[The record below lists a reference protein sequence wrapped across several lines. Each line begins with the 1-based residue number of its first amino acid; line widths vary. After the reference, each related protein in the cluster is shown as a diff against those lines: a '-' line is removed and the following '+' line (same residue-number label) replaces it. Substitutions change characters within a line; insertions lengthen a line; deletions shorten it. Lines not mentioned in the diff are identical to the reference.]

1 MQAFRPNPIVRDAL
15 SETLENFRFDIR
27 HLGLFRSTPPHPAKT
42 TVGVSYKLVFLFHGQ
57 VRFESAALRF
67 LLAPGDVLIVPPFV
81 RYTASGEGEQPME
94 YGYAYFDF
102 ADPAME
108 TDFATL
114 FACSAPVCLPG
125 VLDEFHRQ
133 AAHHL
138 IDQLDPQ
145 APGAHLTA
153 HLILEHLM
161 LGMLRCQLN
170 AAPELE
176 RALAD
181 PSAQL
186 VHRCIDALRR
196 MEPAD
201 FTVNRL
207 CEEVHVSQSY
217 LYKCFQK
224 AMNCSPNRF
233 LILYRLKLAERELCR
248 SSASIQQL
256 AEQYGYTSAAAFSH
270 VFRQYF
276 AVSPAA
282 WRKGQR
288 SAIEKKS

>member
-15 SETLENFRFDIR
+15 SETVENFRFDIR

-81 RYTASGEGEQPME
+81 RYTASSEGEQPME
-94 YGYAYFDF
+94 YGFAYFDF

-138 IDQLDPQ
+138 IDQLDLQ

-181 PSAQL
+181 PSA
-186 VHRCIDALRR
+186 
-196 MEPAD
+196 
-201 FTVNRL
+201 T
-207 CEEVHVSQSY
+207 
-217 LYKCFQK
+217 
-224 AMNCSPNRF
+224 
-233 LILYRLKLAERELCR
+233 
-248 SSASIQQL
+248 IQQL

-288 SAIEKKS
+288 SAIEKKT

>member
-15 SETLENFRFDIR
+15 SDTLESFRFDIR
-27 HLGLFRSTPPHPAKT
+27 HLGLFGSTPPHPAKT
-42 TVGVSYKLVFLFHGQ
+42 TVGVSYKLVFLFRGQ
-57 VRFESAALRF
+57 VRFESGALHF
-67 LLAPGDVLIVPPFV
+67 SLTPGDVLIVPPFV
-81 RYTASGEGEQPME
+81 RYTAVGAGDEPME

-114 FACSAPVCLPG
+114 FACSSPVCLYG

-138 IDQLDPQ
+138 IDHLDPQ
-145 APGAHLTA
+145 SPGAHLTA

-170 AAPELE
+170 AAPGLE
-176 RALAD
+176 RVLAD

-196 MEPAD
+196 MEPAA

-233 LILYRLKLAERELCR
+233 LTLYRLKLAERELCR
-248 SSASIQQL
+248 SSATIQQL

-282 WRKGQR
+282 WRRGRR
-288 SAIEKKS
+288 SGIEKKP

>member
-1 MQAFRPNPIVRDAL
+1 MAHA
-15 SETLENFRFDIR
+15 
-27 HLGLFRSTPPHPAKT
+27 GLPAQPHRA
-42 TVGVSYKLVFLFHGQ
+42 GC
-57 VRFESAALRF
+57 
-67 LLAPGDVLIVPPFV
+67 
-81 RYTASGEGEQPME
+81 ME
-94 YGYAYFDF
+94 YGFAYFAF

-114 FACSAPVCLPG
+114 FTCSAPVCLPG

-170 AAPELE
+170 AAPALE

-181 PSAQL
+181 PSA
-186 VHRCIDALRR
+186 
-196 MEPAD
+196 
-201 FTVNRL
+201 T
-207 CEEVHVSQSY
+207 
-217 LYKCFQK
+217 
-224 AMNCSPNRF
+224 
-233 LILYRLKLAERELCR
+233 
-248 SSASIQQL
+248 IQQL

-276 AVSPAA
+276 AVFPAA

-288 SAIEKKS
+288 SAIEKKT

>member
-15 SETLENFRFDIR
+15 SDTLENFRFDIR
-27 HLGLFRSTPPHPAKT
+27 HLGLFTSAPPHPAKT
-42 TVGVSYKLVFLFHGQ
+42 TVGVSYKLVFLFRGQ
-57 VRFESAALRF
+57 VRFESSALQF
-67 LLAPGDVLIVPPFV
+67 TLAPGDVLLVPPFV
-81 RYTASGEGEQPME
+81 RYTASGAGPEAME

-102 ADPAME
+102 ADPSME
-108 TDFATL
+108 TDFASL
-114 FACSAPVCLPG
+114 FACACPVCLHG
-125 VLDEFHRQ
+125 VLEPFHRQ
-133 AAHHL
+133 AARHL
-138 IDQLDPQ
+138 IEHLDPQ

-153 HLILEHLM
+153 HLLLEHLM
-161 LGMLRCQLN
+161 LGMLRCQLS
-170 AAPELE
+170 AVPGLE
-176 RALAD
+176 QALAD

-196 MEPAD
+196 MEPAQ
-201 FTVNRL
+201 FSVNQL

-217 LYKCFQK
+217 LYKSFQK

-233 LILYRLKLAERELCR
+233 LTLYRLKLAERELCR
-248 SSASIQQL
+248 SSATIQQL

-282 WRKGQR
+282 WRRGRR
-288 SAIEKKS
+288 SAIEKKP

>member
-15 SETLENFRFDIR
+15 SDMLENFQFDIR
-27 HLGLFRSTPPHPAKT
+27 HLSLFQSEPPHPAKT
-42 TVGVSYKLVFLFHGQ
+42 TVGVSYKLVFLFRGQ
-57 VRFESAALRF
+57 VNFEADSIRISLH
-67 LLAPGDVLIVPPFV
+67 PGDVLIIPPFV
-81 RYTASGEGEQPME
+81 RYTAVGAGEAPME

-102 ADPAME
+102 ADPSME
-108 TDFATL
+108 TDFTTL
-114 FACSAPVCLPG
+114 FRCSSPVCLPG
-125 VLDEFHRQ
+125 AMDELHRQ
-133 AAHHL
+133 TAHRL
-138 IDQLDPQ
+138 IQRLDPQ

-161 LGMLRCQLN
+161 LNMVLCQLN
-170 AAPELE
+170 TAPGLE
-176 RALAD
+176 QVLVD

-196 MEPAD
+196 LEPAE
-201 FTVNRL
+201 FSVNRL

-217 LYKCFQK
+217 LYKSFQK

-233 LILYRLKLAERELCR
+233 LTLYRLKLAERELCR
-248 SSASIQQL
+248 SDITIQQL

-270 VFRQYF
+270 VFRQFF

-282 WRKGQR
+282 WRKGR
-288 SAIEKKS
+288 RGDIEKKS

>member
-1 MQAFRPNPIVRDAL
+1 MP
-15 SETLENFRFDIR
+15 
-27 HLGLFRSTPPHPAKT
+27 
-42 TVGVSYKLVFLFHGQ
+42 VFGQ

-67 LLAPGDVLIVPPFV
+67 LLAPGDLLIVPPFV
-81 RYTASGEGEQPME
+81 RHTASSEGEQPME

-114 FACSAPVCLPG
+114 FTCSAPVCLPG

-181 PSAQL
+181 PSA
-186 VHRCIDALRR
+186 
-196 MEPAD
+196 
-201 FTVNRL
+201 T
-207 CEEVHVSQSY
+207 
-217 LYKCFQK
+217 
-224 AMNCSPNRF
+224 
-233 LILYRLKLAERELCR
+233 
-248 SSASIQQL
+248 IQQL

-282 WRKGQR
+282 WQKGQR
-288 SAIEKKS
+288 SAIEKKT

>member
-94 YGYAYFDF
+94 YVYAYFDF

-138 IDQLDPQ
+138 IDQLDPL

-248 SSASIQQL
+248 SSATIQQL